1 MAVAKKKKSTRW
13 SDAGTAVEDLGGS
26 ERIAH
31 EIVLQYGDLSPSVD
45 RIMNSGLEDD
55 EREKAMTLFQ
65 ASLGV
70 IGDENRNPAVA
81 IEASRS
87 KAR

>member
-13 SDAGTAVEDLGGS
+13 FNEATAVEDLGAS

-45 RIMNSGLEDD
+45 RIMNAELDD
-55 EREKAMTLFQ
+55 DQREKAMTLFQ

-70 IGDENRNPAVA
+70 IDDENRNPAVA
-81 IEASRS
+81 IEAGRS
-87 KAR
+87 KKR